1 MEHQDAEV
9 SDITVVL
16 KAECAEKL
24 DETVAALKKFGMEVE
39 ETDADNGVVEGT
51 IDASKLAEIKKW
63 PCVEYVR
70 VEFTYVADY
79 PPGDARDKD
88 GRDKDGA
95 EADAPEDRE
104 E

>member
-1 MEHQDAEV
+1 MEHRDAEV

-24 DETVAALKKFGMEVE
+24 DETVAALKGLGMEVE
-39 ETDADNGVVEGT
+39 ESDADNGVVEGT
-51 IDASKLAEIKKW
+51 IDAGKLAEIKKW

-70 VEFTYVADY
+70 VEFTYIADY

-88 GRDKDGA
+88 GV
-95 EADAPEDRE
+95 ETDAPDDRE